1 MGTLIW
7 IIIFVIIIASAVRNS
22 SARKRQR
29 KPGDSEPVRPVNPPK
44 AKPNQQPPYAKQAK
58 PNKPKPGTR
67 TAKPNKPKPG
77 TRTAKPNQAKP
88 NRPDPGMVQAG
99 ADKARYEAYKAAKQ
113 GTAQTAAS
121 AFHQMHVD
129 DILESARENNLS
141 VQIDNDMD
149 TIEIGD
155 LMAKVEENIVKGP
168 ADTLSFQRDFIAEG
182 MDLLNSY
189 TTIPGTTLQ

>member
-7 IIIFVIIIASAVRNS
+7 IIIFAIIIASAVRNN
-22 SARKRQR
+22 SARKRQG
-29 KPGDSEPVRPVNPPK
+29 KPSGRGAERPVNPPK
-44 AKPNQQPPYAKQAK
+44 EEPDRKPIYARPAK

-129 DILESARENNLS
+129 DILESAQENNLS